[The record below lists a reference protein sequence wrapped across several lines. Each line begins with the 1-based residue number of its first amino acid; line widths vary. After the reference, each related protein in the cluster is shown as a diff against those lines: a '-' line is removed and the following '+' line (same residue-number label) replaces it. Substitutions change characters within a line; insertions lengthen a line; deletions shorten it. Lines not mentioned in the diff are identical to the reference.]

1 MNKCLY
7 PRQYEPYKVFF
18 TWQIT
23 YNCNYKCTYCNAPK
37 HGQQNAVDTIIL
49 NKQEWIKI
57 WDNIYDMYGECEINI
72 SGGEPTLYPNFFE
85 IVKEISKIHKVTII
99 TNLSFDIKTISL
111 LDKKR
116 VKFNASYHSEFVDIN
131 CFINKI
137 IYMQEL
143 GFDVQA
149 DFVTWPPFL
158 DKLDKIQKQ
167 FYINAIDL
175 VVHPFVGVYN
185 NIRYPINY
193 SINQKQQL
201 LNIFNDEYNKRN
213 IQFNIDKQSN
223 NTKKLCRMGENYAF
237 IKPNGDV
244 NRCCK
249 EKTYLGNIKDR
260 TFKLLEEAKE
270 CSVSECNCW
279 KCMIVGREKDWN
291 GHWKQKIWSDPY
303 IVYFNKI
310 EKYKNMFIKKEIKE
324 EIYLNERNRWINK
337 IKDLF
342 KKNEKTTIVPMD
354 NFMEMMRYGQEIV
367 DKREG
372 SYNGNMLICI
382 AKKEKGE
389 IESALKYANKLIE
402 LDRSKVDGYELKGE
416 LELIKGKEE
425 GYKNLDKAIDISILK
440 EREIERVI
448 KILGEIVKKG
458 IREYKEVEKYIE
470 EKRTELNKVVG
481 KNNEKKEEIEE
492 EIISIKGEVLKKEE
506 RYDEM
511 MRYGQEIVDK
521 REGSYNGNM
530 LICIAKKEKGEIE
543 SALKYANKLIEL
555 DRSKVDGYEL
565 KGELELI
572 KGNEEWYKIL
582 DKIFELC
589 VKNERKIYN
598 VICNMIASA
607 DKDNIF
613 IKLEQYILK
622 IKNTETKNK
631 LIINLY
637 MKQINV
643 YIKKHMLKEAMDLAV
658 KAIKLDR
665 NNYDIL
671 SILGLLNIF
680 NNEHYKA
687 REYLMK
693 AIKVDNKKVFAY
705 VLFGRLN
712 LEQNNVKET
721 KKMFQKALN
730 LSKEN
735 NDKEK
740 TLNMLFS
747 ELQHVKY
754 SPLVDKKVILTVQK
768 WLETVS
774 K

>member
-1 MNKCLY
+1 M
-7 PRQYEPYKVFF
+7 
-18 TWQIT
+18 
-23 YNCNYKCTYCNAPK
+23 
-37 HGQQNAVDTIIL
+37 
-49 NKQEWIKI
+49 
-57 WDNIYDMYGECEINI
+57 
-72 SGGEPTLYPNFFE
+72 
-85 IVKEISKIHKVTII
+85 
-99 TNLSFDIKTISL
+99 
-111 LDKKR
+111 
-116 VKFNASYHSEFVDIN
+116 
-131 CFINKI
+131 
-137 IYMQEL
+137 
-143 GFDVQA
+143 
-149 DFVTWPPFL
+149 
-158 DKLDKIQKQ
+158 
-167 FYINAIDL
+167 
-175 VVHPFVGVYN
+175 
-185 NIRYPINY
+185 
-193 SINQKQQL
+193 
-201 LNIFNDEYNKRN
+201 
-213 IQFNIDKQSN
+213 
-223 NTKKLCRMGENYAF
+223 
-237 IKPNGDV
+237 
-244 NRCCK
+244 
-249 EKTYLGNIKDR
+249 
-260 TFKLLEEAKE
+260 
-270 CSVSECNCW
+270 
-279 KCMIVGREKDWN
+279 
-291 GHWKQKIWSDPY
+291 
-303 IVYFNKI
+303 
-310 EKYKNMFIKKEIKE
+310 
-324 EIYLNERNRWINK
+324 
-337 IKDLF
+337 
-342 KKNEKTTIVPMD
+342 
-354 NFMEMMRYGQEIV
+354 
-367 DKREG
+367 
-372 SYNGNMLICI
+372 
-382 AKKEKGE
+382 
-389 IESALKYANKLIE
+389 
-402 LDRSKVDGYELKGE
+402 
-416 LELIKGKEE
+416 
-425 GYKNLDKAIDISILK
+425 
-440 EREIERVI
+440 
-448 KILGEIVKKG
+448 
-458 IREYKEVEKYIE
+458 
-470 EKRTELNKVVG
+470 
-481 KNNEKKEEIEE
+481 
-492 EIISIKGEVLKKEE
+492 
-506 RYDEM
+506 
-511 MRYGQEIVDK
+511 
-521 REGSYNGNM
+521 
-530 LICIAKKEKGEIE
+530 
-543 SALKYANKLIEL
+543 
-555 DRSKVDGYEL
+555 